1 MSLAPEETVP
11 ATILE
16 AIESAVKESCTSG
29 VLQGYP
35 VVDVK
40 VILTKAQTT
49 ESQFSEM
56 AFRVASAMAFR
67 NGCQKAQPVLLEPVM
82 QLEIIVPD
90 EFLGEVIGDL
100 NSRKGKIEKI
110 TSRKKIQQ
118 VRAMAPLSMM
128 FGYSTALRSASQGRA
143 TFTMHFSH
151 YSPTSSAS
159 AGGPGRI

>member
-1 MSLAPEETVP
+1 MTPADSVP
-11 ATILE
+11 LPIRA
-16 AIESAVKESCTSG
+16 AVESAIHESFTSG

-40 VILTKAQTT
+40 VVLTGARTT

-56 AFRVASAMAFR
+56 AFRVAASLAFR
-67 NGCQKAQPVLLEPVM
+67 NGCLRAQPVLLEPVM
-82 QLEIIVPD
+82 KMEIIVPD

-100 NSRKGKIEKI
+100 NSRKGKIEQI
-110 TSRKKIQQ
+110 TPRKKIQQ
-118 VRAMAPLSMM
+118 VKATAPLSQL

-151 YSPTSSAS
+151 YSRAS
-159 AGGPGRI
+159 GPAGGSGKN